1 MRSKNTLKNMIASL
15 SYEIMLILFGLVA
28 PKLIIDTYGSEVN
41 GLSSTIHQILQ
52 ILNLL
57 QAGAVGASIFQMF
70 KPVADKD
77 YNKISIVLDASRK
90 YFWKIGSVFLLL
102 MFIVAPIMSMSTKS
116 DISVW
121 EKIIAF
127 IILGLN
133 GAFYFFFTS
142 WFDILFSSHQKR
154 FVLSIAA
161 ILDKLVYYGLLFT
174 VIFMKLHF
182 CWMYVVAMIGTITKV
197 VYLYVIYRKE
207 YKPKLVKVEKGTR
220 FKIANKGYLLC
231 NQIATQSVD
240 SLPTVLITAMHGLK
254 FASVYAVYNLVQIT
268 IKMVVRTIQLSVSE
282 VFGNLVVSEDKDK
295 VKSVY
300 NLLEFVFFLAAT
312 VLCSCAMFLFMPF
325 ISLYSKGFDISY
337 IYPALA
343 VVIVSYDLFYCM
355 YMPCYTLT
363 NVFGYY
369 KDTYLVAVIGA
380 VISASLAVFM
390 GLIDWTLIMLGPVFY
405 YAISLVV
412 RSIIA
417 KKKIEWFTV
426 SGFIR
431 RISVA
436 VLSIMVSYFASQYVY
451 SAGYTE
457 SWLGWI
463 IHGVLCGVTVLIVVG
478 IYVVIFER
486 KELKLVFKYAKTVLS
501 KKK

>member
-15 SYEIMLILFGLVA
+15 SYEIMLIIFGLIA

-41 GLSSTIHQILQ
+41 GLSSTVHQILQ

-77 YNKISIVLDASRK
+77 YKKISIVLDASRK

-102 MFIVAPIMSMSTKS
+102 MFIIAPVMSLSTES

-121 EKIIAF
+121 EQILAF

-154 FVLSIAA
+154 FVLSIAS
-161 ILDKLVYYGLLFT
+161 IIDKLVYYGLLFA

-182 CWMYVVAMIGTITKV
+182 CWMYVVAMIGTISKI
-197 VYLYVIYRKE
+197 VYLYVIYKKE
-207 YKPKLVKVEKGTR
+207 YKPKLVKVEKGTK

-254 FASVYAVYNLVQIT
+254 FASVYAVYNLVQTT
-268 IKMVVRTIQLSVSE
+268 IKMVVRTVQLSVSE
-282 VFGNLVVSEDKDK
+282 VFGNLVVSEDRGK
-295 VKSVY
+295 VTTVY
-300 NLLEFVFFLAAT
+300 NLLEFVFFIAAI

-325 ISLYSKGFDISY
+325 ISLYSRGFDISY
-337 IYPALA
+337 IYPVLA

-363 NVFGYY
+363 NVLGYY
-369 KDTYLVAVIGA
+369 KETYLVAVIGA
-380 VISASLAVFM
+380 AVSAVIAVGM
-390 GLIDWTLIMLGPVFY
+390 GFVDWTLVMLGPVFY

-412 RSIIA
+412 RTYIA
-417 KKKIEWFTV
+417 KKKVEWFGV
-426 SGFIR
+426 GRFLR
-431 RISVA
+431 RIFVVMLSI
-436 VLSIMVSYFASQYVY
+436 VLSYLASQYVY
-451 SAGYTE
+451 SNGYAAG
-457 SWLGWI
+457 WIDWI
-463 IHGVLCGVTVLIVVG
+463 IHAFVCGISVLVFVG
-478 IYVVIFER
+478 IYVLIFER
-486 KELKLVFKYAKTVLS
+486 KELKLVLKYAKVVL